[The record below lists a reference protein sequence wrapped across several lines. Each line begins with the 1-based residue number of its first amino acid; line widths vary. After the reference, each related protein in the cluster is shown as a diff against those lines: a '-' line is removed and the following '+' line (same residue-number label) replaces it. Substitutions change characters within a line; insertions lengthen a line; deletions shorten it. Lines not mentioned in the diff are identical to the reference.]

1 MSRDD
6 QVSRSA
12 GGERSSCGSTHLS
25 VLARLDH
32 HLHMRART
40 KGEILGTV
48 ADLVGA
54 STVALVSEGLSP
66 TPGIS
71 GARDA

>member
-1 MSRDD
+1 M
-6 QVSRSA
+6 
-12 GGERSSCGSTHLS
+12 S